1 MHQRFLVLLA
11 FALLG
16 STALFAVNAG
26 ARADAPQPINISYQP
41 TNYWALPFYLATQK
55 GWWEKVG
62 LKPSFS
68 TFPAGA
74 PQVAAAAA
82 GSWDVGSTGSVPAVL
97 GAARYDILTIG
108 ISNDESATNALM
120 VTDAKSGQYSKTPKD
135 VKGQQ
140 ILLTANSTGEYA
152 VVACLHKYGMSESDV
167 TPVNMGQAQIL
178 SALTSGSANLGALW
192 APNIYTFE
200 EKLHGKLF
208 CSGKDA
214 NTVIPGALIARSAYA
229 KEHPDMV
236 AKFLAVYEHSIR
248 WERAHPAEAQQA
260 LIAADKEGGTEITAA
275 SAKAEMDLRPIYDLS
290 QQLRAMHRSGG
301 QSDADKWFDGIIT
314 FMKDKGSIQAA
325 PDTRSFITDQY
336 MQMVQNDP
344 KLRAF
349 ANSSD

>member
-1 MHQRFLVLLA
+1 MHHRVVVMAGL
-11 FALLG
+11 ALLG
-16 STALFAVNAG
+16 IAAIFGVSAT
-26 ARADAPQPINISYQP
+26 ARADAPQPINVSYQP
-41 TNYWALPFYLATQK
+41 TNYWALPFYLATEK

-62 LKPSFS
+62 LKPSYS

-82 GSWDVGSTGSVPAVL
+82 SSWDVGATGSVPAVL

-108 ISNDESATNALM
+108 MTNDESATNALM
-120 VTDAKSGQYSKTPKD
+120 VTEAKAAEYAKNPKAI
-135 VKGQQ
+135 KGQQ

-152 VVACLHKYGMSESDV
+152 TVACLRKFGLSESDV

-178 SALTSGSANLGALW
+178 SALSTNTANLGALW
-192 APNIYTFE
+192 APSVYTFE
-200 EKLHGKLF
+200 EKLHGKLL

-214 NTVIPGALIARSAYA
+214 STTIPGALIVRSAYA

-236 AKFLAVYEHSIR
+236 AKFLAVYEHAIR
-248 WERAHPAEAQQA
+248 WEKAHPADAQQA
-260 LIAADKEGGTEITAA
+260 LIAADKEGGAELTPA
-275 SAKAEMDLRPIYDLS
+275 SAKAEMDLRPIYDLA
-290 QQLRAMHRSGG
+290 QQLRVMHRSAG

-314 FMKDKGSIQAA
+314 FMKDKGSIQGA

-349 ANSSD
+349 ANSSE

>member
-1 MHQRFLVLLA
+1 MHQRLVVLLS
-11 FALLG
+11 FVLLG
-16 STALFAVNAG
+16 SVGLFAVSTG
-26 ARADAPQPINISYQP
+26 ARADAPQPINVSYQP

-74 PQVAAAAA
+74 PQMAASAA

-120 VTDAKSGQYSKTPKD
+120 VNESKYAEYSKTPKAM
-135 VKGQQ
+135 KGQQ

-152 VVACLHKYGMSESDV
+152 VVACLRKYGMSESDV

-178 SALTSGSANLGALW
+178 SALTSGTANLGALW
-192 APNIYTFE
+192 APNVYTFE
-200 EKLHGKLF
+200 EKLHGKLL
-208 CSGKDA
+208 CSGRDA
-214 NTVIPGALIARSAYA
+214 NTMIPGALVVRAAYA
-229 KEHPDMV
+229 KDHPDMV
-236 AKFLAVYEHSIR
+236 AKFLAVYEHSIK

-260 LIAADKEGGTEITAA
+260 LIAADKEGGTEITAS
-275 SAKAEMDLRPIYDLS
+275 SAKAEMDLRPIYDLA
-290 QQLRAMHRSGG
+290 QQLRVMHRSGG
-301 QSDADKWFDGIIT
+301 ESDADKWFDGIIT
-314 FMKDKGSIQAA
+314 FMKDKGSIQSA